1 MNNQTIEYIHDQP
14 VIKKLVFSARQSCLS
29 LDNIFN
35 CIIPQMIHM
44 VFLKQ
49 LGISGKYDVN
59 GVYFSYCILSSL
71 RMEMNG
77 NTFASMFSS
86 FPDNI
91 ANLFYHT
98 PFNIKDYKLLYD
110 ILVGFTHVRL

>member
-1 MNNQTIEYIHDQP
+1 
-14 VIKKLVFSARQSCLS
+14 
-29 LDNIFN
+29 
-35 CIIPQMIHM
+35 M

-86 FPDNI
+86 FPNNI

-98 PFNIKDYKLLYD
+98 LSNLKDDEKFVESSVIQKGAYD
-110 ILVGFTHVRL
+110 TLVGFTHVGL